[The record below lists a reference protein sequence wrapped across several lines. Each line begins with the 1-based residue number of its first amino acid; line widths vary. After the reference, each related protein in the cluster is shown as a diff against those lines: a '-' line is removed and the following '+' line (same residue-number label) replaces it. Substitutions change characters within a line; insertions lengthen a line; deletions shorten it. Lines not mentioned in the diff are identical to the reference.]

1 MDAGRV
7 TRRVCGPLV
16 TEESSELQYGRQV
29 CSNDMQ
35 RSNNQRIMGTPLIQ
49 TTAQRTGTCALDT
62 IVAHANR
69 FTLFRVRYK
78 PYWIMSDVA
87 AFSALAY
94 AWAFS
99 ERFPK
104 VSGVGLGLAVLI
116 ALVVY
121 KLVLEAKAALG
132 RRAARS
138 FLQDCLLVII
148 PCFIA
153 VSILFNQP
161 MNLTFAFVGT
171 LLPLYGCFARL
182 GCFLGGCC
190 YGKPSTHGILYPE
203 TIFDSSDHG
212 CRRYSPSP
220 NPGIRVFPIQL
231 VEAGAQAT
239 LFGALAIL
247 VWQVPTMAW
256 SVFWLYLS
264 LYAIVRFVLDF
275 YRTTSARPRYW
286 RLSEAQVVCIGVQ
299 AVSLSVLVCR

>member
-1 MDAGRV
+1 MAGFKV
-7 TRRVCGPLV
+7 I
-16 TEESSELQYGRQV
+16 TE
-29 CSNDMQ
+29 
-35 RSNNQRIMGTPLIQ
+35 
-49 TTAQRTGTCALDT
+49 A
-62 IVAHANR
+62 IVAYANR
-69 FTLFRVRYK
+69 FTLFGAHYK
-78 PYWIMSDVA
+78 PYWIMSDLA
-87 AFSALAY
+87 AFSALVY

-104 VSGVGLGLAVLI
+104 VYGLGLGLAVLI

-132 RRAARS
+132 KSAARS
-138 FLQDCLLVII
+138 FLQDCLLIII
-148 PCFIA
+148 PSFIA

-161 MNLTFAFVGT
+161 MNLAFAFVGT

-190 YGKPSTHGILYPE
+190 YGKPSSRGTLYPA
-203 TIFDSSDHG
+203 TIFDASDHG

-220 NPGIRVFPIQL
+220 NPGVRVFPIQL
-231 VEAGAQAT
+231 VEAGMQAT
-239 LFGALAIL
+239 LFAALAIF
-247 VWQVPTMAW
+247 VWQVQGMAW